1 VRSELDDSPVL
12 EDADTVGM
20 ADGRES
26 MRDEYGGAMPRR
38 CEQTI
43 EDFGFPSY
51 VELRGRLVEKNY
63 APA

>member
-1 VRSELDDSPVL
+1 
-12 EDADTVGM
+12 
-20 ADGRES
+20 
-26 MRDEYGGAMPRR
+26 MPRR